1 MLPRSIFSVAGFSLL
16 AVAQLNAADIL
27 MSHKNATVGVNTNG
41 TVASWTI
48 DGVNQLS
55 GQSLF
60 YRVGSMGGE
69 SLLSGISGTPSV
81 SFNQVPNII
90 SSLDITYA
98 NAAYS
103 VRTLFQLSGSTAG
116 SGKANFNQTLTIQNL
131 SGAPL
136 DFHFFQYSNF
146 DLGGVTSGQTAAVNF
161 DSLLQPYKIVQ
172 TDGVRTVTETVNVN
186 TAPVGHYQTSLV
198 GNALASLID
207 INPTTLNDVLA
218 TGPGDVEF
226 AYQWDVVLGAN
237 ETLTISKLLGIV
249 PEPTTATLALLG
261 LGMGLAARRKRI

>member
-1 MLPRSIFSVAGFSLL
+1 MLPRSIFSVAGFTLL
-16 AVAQLNAADIL
+16 AVAQVNAADIL
-27 MSHKNATVGVNTNG
+27 MAHKNATVGVNTNG

-48 DGVNQLS
+48 DGVNQLA
-55 GQSLF
+55 GQSFF
-60 YRVGSMGGE
+60 YRVGNAGGE

-81 SFNQVPNII
+81 SLTQIPNVI

-103 VRTLFQLSGSTAG
+103 VRTLFHLTGSTPG
-116 SGKANFNQTLTIQNL
+116 SGKANLNQTLTIQNL

-146 DLGGVTSGQTAAVNF
+146 DLGGVALGQTAAVNF
-161 DSLLQPYKIVQ
+161 DALLQPYKIAQ

-186 TAPVGHYQTSLV
+186 TAPVGHFQTSFAPSGLV
-198 GNALASLID
+198 SLLD
-207 INPTTLNDVLA
+207 GNPTTLNDVLA

-226 AYQWDVVLGAN
+226 AYQWDVVLAPN
-237 ETLTISKLLGIV
+237 EALTISKLLGVV
-249 PEPTTATLALLG
+249 PEPATAALLLLG
-261 LGMGLAARRKRI
+261 LGVGIAARRKN

>member
-1 MLPRSIFSVAGFSLL
+1 MLPRSIFSFAGFTLL
-16 AVAQLNAADIL
+16 AVAQVNAADIL
-27 MSHKNATVGVNTNG
+27 MAHKNATVGVNTNG

-48 DGVNQLS
+48 DGVNQLA

-60 YRVGSMGGE
+60 YRVGNAGGE

-81 SFNQVPNII
+81 SLTQVPNVI

-116 SGKANFNQTLTIQNL
+116 SGKANFNQTLIIQNL

-146 DLGGVTSGQTAAVNF
+146 DLGGVALGQTATVNF
-161 DSLLQPYKIVQ
+161 DALLQPYKIVQ
-172 TDGVRTVTETVNVN
+172 TDGVRTVTETVNAN
-186 TAPVGHYQTSLV
+186 TAPVGHFQTSFGPSALV
-198 GNALASLID
+198 SLTD
-207 INPTTLNDVLA
+207 GNPTILNDVVA

-226 AYQWDVVLGAN
+226 AYQWDVVLAPDQ
-237 ETLTISKLLGIV
+237 TLTISKLLGVV
-249 PEPTTATLALLG
+249 PEPTTAALVLLG
-261 LGMGLAARRKRI
+261 LGMGMAARRKL